1 MRQIHIANAGGRDA
15 TVTFATPKVP
25 PAPKPGLPGHEV
37 EFRRYMVATPETLDE
52 ALVETLGD
60 EYGDQLVAG
69 DPEVDIE
76 RVGRRFVPSARV
88 YLTAKGDVMHSV
100 PHMVEVIIEPD
111 GSERERREPI
121 DQHANVNADAPV
133 RWTGKTMNKRDAVRR
148 FAFTRTVAL
157 SHVDG
162 LSFDFLQAMAKELA
176 QSNEVVLLGGGPK
189 GKDPLILQE
198 NGSPYRAFLEGRVEG
213 DEFALLLHLSHLELK
228 RPGSAGKDD
237 KDA

>member
-37 EFRRYMVATPETLDE
+37 EFRRYMVATPDTLHE
-52 ALVETLGD
+52 ALVKSLGD

-69 DPEVDIE
+69 DPEVDLE
-76 RVGRRFVPSARV
+76 QVGRRFVPSARV

-111 GSERERREPI
+111 GSERERREPV
-121 DQHANVNADAPV
+121 DQHANINADPPV

-198 NGSPYRAFLEGRVEG
+198 NGSPYRAFLEGRVKG

-228 RPGSAGKDD
+228 RPATQDGKD
-237 KDA
+237 A